1 MTLPFAFDQF
11 PVFLLVFVRVAAIV
25 GTMPLLGEATVPA
38 QVKAAM
44 ALLLSLLLYPL
55 VAGGFAARVPDAT
68 LAWVPALV
76 MEVLVGGVI
85 GFTVR
90 LITAAFEFAGEVV
103 GYVLGL
109 SLAQAVDPQTH
120 LQVPIVGQ
128 FLTVLG
134 FLTFLAINAHHV
146 LIAALVQSF
155 AWVPPFAPAVGA
167 GFADTLVDLAFNLFC
182 LGLQIAAPVVA
193 AMLLVNVAM
202 GIVARAVPQMHVMLV
217 AMPLTIAIGFVVL
230 GLSLPYI
237 GAAMAQAYGGLDQT
251 LAGVLGSLG

>member
-1 MTLPFAFDQF
+1 MTLPFAFSEF
-11 PVFLLVFVRVAAIV
+11 PAFLLVFVRVGAIV
-25 GTMPLLGEATVPA
+25 GTMPLLGERMVPT
-38 QVKAAM
+38 QVKVAV

-55 VAGGFAARVPDAT
+55 VAPGFAERVPEAT

-76 MEVLVGGVI
+76 LEALVGGVI

-90 LITAAFEFAGEVV
+90 LITAAFEFAGEVT

-134 FLTFLAINAHHV
+134 FLTFLSINAHHV
-146 LIAALVQSF
+146 LIGGLVESF
-155 AWVPPFAPAVGA
+155 HWLPPFGLTVTA
-167 GFADTLVDLAFNLFC
+167 GFADLMVDLVFDLFR

-193 AMLLVNVAM
+193 AMLLVNVGL
-202 GIVARAVPQMHVMLV
+202 GIVSRAVPQMHVLLV
-217 AMPLTIAIGFVVL
+217 VMPMSIAIGFLVL
-230 GLSLPYI
+230 GISLPYV
-237 GAAMAQAYGGLDQT
+237 GAAMVQAYGGLERT
-251 LAGVLGSLG
+251 LGLVFGSLA

>member
-1 MTLPFAFDQF
+1 MTLPIAFAQF
-11 PVFLLVFVRVAAIV
+11 PVFLLVFVRVTAIV
-25 GTMPLLGEATVPA
+25 VSMPLLGENTVPA
-38 QVKAAM
+38 QVKVAM

-55 VAGGFAARVPDAT
+55 VAGGFAARVPEAT
-68 LAWVPALV
+68 LAWVPALAL
-76 MEVLVGGVI
+76 EALVGGVI

-90 LITAAFEFAGEVV
+90 LITAAFEFAGEVA

-120 LQVPIVGQ
+120 LQMPIVGQ

-146 LIAALVQSF
+146 LIAAMVQSF
-155 AWVPPFAPAVGA
+155 TWVPPLGTEVTA
-167 GFADTLVDLAFNLFC
+167 GFADLMVDLVFDLFR

-202 GIVARAVPQMHVMLV
+202 GIVSRAVPQMHVMLV
-217 AMPLTIAIGFVVL
+217 AMPLTIAIGFIVL
-230 GLSLPYI
+230 GVSLPYV
-237 GAAMAQAYGGLDQT
+237 GSAMAQAYGGLGPT
-251 LAGVLGSLG
+251 LANVLGSLR